1 MSEELKALLDYLD
14 APQPPYVWDLAD
26 APTEMDGVDLIVQDG
41 SDLGDRS
48 IRFFNGLGDLFP
60 TNSYIERLQN
70 YFGERIPAV
79 RFQEIVGVC
88 QEKLGLDV
96 PHLERLR
103 LGLDE
108 LLPQWS
114 PEDLS
119 LLTRNYGVAFRG
131 GAKVSA
137 TPLEQ
142 DWDGLSALGQAQYV
156 AAIAHF
162 VLTDLETNTEAVTE
176 SLD

>member
-1 MSEELKALLDYLD
+1 MSEELKALLSYLD
-14 APQPPYVWDLAD
+14 APQAPYVWDVVD
-26 APTEMDGVDLIVQDG
+26 APTVGSEEDLVTLDGA
-41 SDLGDRS
+41 DLGDRS

-60 TNSYIERLQN
+60 TNSYIERLQS
-70 YFGERIPAV
+70 YFGERIPAA
-79 RFQEIVGVC
+79 RFQEIVGIC
-88 QEKLGLDV
+88 QEKLGLDL

-103 LGLDE
+103 LGLDV

-137 TPLEQ
+137 MSLEE

-162 VLTDLETNTEAVTE
+162 VLTDLETETEAE

>member
-14 APQPPYVWDLAD
+14 APQSPYVWDVVD
-26 APTEMDGVDLIVQDG
+26 APTMGIDDGLVMQEVPE
-41 SDLGDRS
+41 LGDLS

-60 TNSYIERLQN
+60 ANSYIERLQS
-70 YFGERIPAV
+70 YFGAGIPTG
-79 RFQEIVGVC
+79 QLEEIVGVC
-88 QEKLGLDV
+88 REKLGLDA

-103 LGLDE
+103 LGLDV

-131 GAKVSA
+131 GAKVASM
-137 TPLEQ
+137 PLEE
-142 DWDGLSALGQAQYV
+142 DWDGLSALGQAQCV

-162 VLTDLETNTEAVTE
+162 VLTDLEAETETE

>member
-1 MSEELKALLDYLD
+1 MSEELKALLNYLD
-14 APQPPYVWDLAD
+14 APQPPYVWDVVD
-26 APTEMDGVDLIVQDG
+26 APTMG
-41 SDLGDRS
+41 SDEESVTQETSELGDRS

-60 TNSYIERLQN
+60 ANSYIEKLQG
-70 YFGERIPAV
+70 YFGARIPAGQL
-79 RFQEIVGVC
+79 QEIVGVC
-88 QEKLGLDV
+88 REKLGLDI

-103 LGLDE
+103 SGLDE

-114 PEDLS
+114 PDDLS

-137 TPLEQ
+137 APLEQ
-142 DWDGLSALGQAQYV
+142 DWDGLSTLGQAQYV

-162 VLTDLETNTEAVTE
+162 VLTDLETE

>member
-14 APQPPYVWDLAD
+14 APQSPYVWDVVD
-26 APTEMDGVDLIVQDG
+26 APIVGSEEGLMLQEM
-41 SDLGDRS
+41 SELGDRS

-60 TNSYIERLQN
+60 ANSYVEKLQD
-70 YFGERIPAV
+70 YFGTRIPTA
-79 RFQEIVGVC
+79 QLQDIVSVC
-88 QEKLGLDV
+88 QEKLGLDI

-131 GAKVSA
+131 GSKVLA
-137 TPLEQ
+137 TSLGR
-142 DWDGLSALGQAQYV
+142 DWDGLSTLGQAQYV
-156 AAIAHF
+156 A
-162 VLTDLETNTEAVTE
+162 
-176 SLD
+176 

>member
-14 APQPPYVWDLAD
+14 APQSPYVWDVVD
-26 APTEMDGVDLIVQDG
+26 APITESEKELITQEA
-41 SDLGDRS
+41 SELGDRS
-48 IRFFNGLGDLFP
+48 IRFFNRLGDLFP
-60 TNSYIERLQN
+60 ANSYIEKLQD
-70 YFGERIPAV
+70 YFGARIPTAQL
-79 RFQEIVGVC
+79 QEIVATC
-88 QEKLGLDV
+88 REKLGLDM

-131 GAKVSA
+131 GEKVAA
-137 TPLEQ
+137 TPLDQ
-142 DWDGLSALGQAQYV
+142 DWDELSTLGQAQYV

-162 VLTDLETNTEAVTE
+162 VLTDLEAESE